1 MWLTDDEEWTHPS
14 GAVPT
19 GPRYL
24 RFAEAKLKTKT
35 FEYGGVK
42 RQSAVEIVYS
52 GENMR
57 EHLNRS
63 LDLSRYRQGA
73 GAARACEYLNA
84 LEGFQGRLNETTR
97 SLVQHPGAAGLTFV
111 GPEGTIH
118 RIDGL

>member
-52 GENMR
+52 GEDMR

-63 LDLSRYRQGA
+63 LIEAAVARVHARRVHANISMRSRFFKDA
-73 GAARACEYLNA
+73 
-84 LEGFQGRLNETTR
+84 
-97 SLVQHPGAAGLTFV
+97 
-111 GPEGTIH
+111 
-118 RIDGL
+118 